1 MFTQYIIT
9 DFKMRYEKK
18 IWDESVGIGSVPL
31 FVIRH
36 IHFPHNLCQDQ
47 GSEFDHIY
55 SSGQLLFNYFFFCC
69 LTKILHFSRILFL
82 PQMCYHTLLNY
93 KLNGFDKLS

>member
-1 MFTQYIIT
+1 MFKQYIMT
-9 DFKMRYEKK
+9 DFKMRK

-31 FVIRH
+31 FVICH

-55 SSGQLLFNYFFFCC
+55 SSGQLLFNYSFLLPYQNFA
-69 LTKILHFSRILFL
+69 LLQNSFSTPDVLAYFV
-82 PQMCYHTLLNY
+82 
-93 KLNGFDKLS
+93 KLQTEWF